1 MSLLYHAEI
10 FMLYQKN
17 DNSCKILQDSK
28 IIKEAE
34 NEIQVRRT
42 DFAWLDTN
50 SSTRKLK
57 SNAT

>member
-42 DFAWLDTN
+42 DFA
-50 SSTRKLK
+50 
-57 SNAT
+57 